1 MYMGI
6 QAWTAAYGFYVFE
19 DILSAFGWFRPN
31 KVEGSMQLDSSNSF
45 YDSFWPIFKY
55 LVMG

>member
-1 MYMGI
+1 MGI

-19 DILSAFGWFRPN
+19 DILSIFGWFRPN